1 MEEMY
6 TDVSRLTVRQINKKV
21 AESFVRENH
30 YTHKLSSARY
40 TLGLFYTEDNHSFF
54 AGEHEKLIGC
64 IVYGHPVSNATV
76 TSMFKTLPLE
86 LPSILEL
93 TRLVI
98 LDGYGKN
105 IESYFIGQ
113 SFRWLKQNDPRVK
126 VLISYADPEQGH
138 TGGIYRATNWYYQ
151 GCGAGKLMPDFSIK
165 TLENGQWIHSRTV
178 GSVYGSRNIES
189 LAKKIGHTFWRK
201 EEFPKHRYLYFLC
214 SPREKKKLM
223 QDVKVL
229 ILPYNQIR
237 PFTSLVQQIIVKD
250 GVIEEIKVLQGED
263 IGWKVKR
270 GEYVKEEATTT

>member
-1 MEEMY
+1 MY
-6 TDVSRLTVRQINKKV
+6 VDASKLTVRQINKGV
-21 AESFVRENH
+21 AESFVREHH

-40 TLGLFYTEDNHSFF
+40 TLGLFYKEPSHSFF
-54 AGEHEKLIGC
+54 EGTHERLIGC

-76 TSMFKTLPLE
+76 TSIFKTIPMKLS
-86 LPSILEL
+86 SILEL
-93 TRLVI
+93 TRLVV

-113 SFRWLKQNDPRVK
+113 SFKWLKNNDTEVK
-126 VLISYADPEQGH
+126 ILISYADPEQGH

-165 TLENGQWIHSRTV
+165 VLESDDWMHSRTV
-178 GSVYGSRNIES
+178 GSVYGSRNLES
-189 LAKKIGHTFWRK
+189 LAKTIGTTFWRK

-214 SPREKKKLM
+214 SPREKKKFI
-223 QDVKVL
+223 QDVKVP

-237 PFTSLVQQIIVKD
+237 PFTPLVQKVIVKE
-250 GVIEEIKVLQGED
+250 GAIEKIEVLQGKD

-270 GEYVKEEATTT
+270 GEYATQENTTS